1 MSKIIIGFPLYSAR
15 VRTRTPSNVGGKKDR
30 LELLSRAHQMPGLF
44 TRVVICNPPNIAI
57 RYVAL
62 FSFYRLGN

>member
-1 MSKIIIGFPLYSAR
+1 MGFHCTHLGSSLGEL
-15 VRTRTPSNVGGKKDR
+15 VIMGGEKDR
-30 LELLSRAHQMPGLF
+30 LELLFKAHWMPGLF
-44 TRVVICNPPNIAI
+44 TYVLIFNPPNIAI